1 VSVSGPL
8 DRLSRQPGR
17 LHANAVVA
25 AADKLTEALRRG
37 SAGKTGDGPTSEAP
51 AVRRN
56 PVRRLT

>member
-1 VSVSGPL
+1 L

-37 SAGKTGDGPTSEAP
+37 TAGKAGDGATAEAP
-51 AVRRN
+51 TIRRN
-56 PVRRLT
+56 PVRRLP